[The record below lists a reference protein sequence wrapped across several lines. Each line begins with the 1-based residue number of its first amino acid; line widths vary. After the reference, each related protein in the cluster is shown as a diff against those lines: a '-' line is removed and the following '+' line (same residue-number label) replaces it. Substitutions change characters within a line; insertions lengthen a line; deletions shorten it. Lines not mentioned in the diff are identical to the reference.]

1 MSQTNTAVLQRS
13 GAAIAG
19 ATFLSLPLGA
29 IYAFSV
35 LIGPLEHLLGVS
47 RSDLAS
53 VFGISVVFF
62 TIGTNVAPRFF
73 GLVSGPLL
81 IALSAALSA
90 VGVLIAA
97 FAGTFLWLSLGYGVL
112 FAFGGGVAYITVQQ
126 SVNATPI
133 RRPGLVNGYLV
144 SLFPAGAMI
153 ATIAFGWGT
162 QNYDVRAT
170 LVALALVVAVC
181 GVLATVLTVRSGVRL
196 SGSRAAGNVGL
207 EGERQGPGRAVFWK
221 LFLVFSCAASAGLMV
236 LSQAVVILE
245 AYGAGKGVALV
256 ATTAIT
262 AAVAAARLGGGFL
275 VDRMPVPVVA
285 ASAQSFA
292 LLGALTLTLMP
303 RPEVAIVSLAMIGIG
318 YGLISGV
325 MVGAVALYWPKA
337 LFGHISSRI
346 YIAWCLA
353 ALTLPVVAAKVFDL
367 TGAYHAAILLAGAA
381 NLCGVLAGASL
392 PRQRAGQGPR
402 PTQSIAE
409 ERT

>member
-1 MSQTNTAVLQRS
+1 
-13 GAAIAG
+13 
-19 ATFLSLPLGA
+19 
-29 IYAFSV
+29 
-35 LIGPLEHLLGVS
+35 
-47 RSDLAS
+47 
-53 VFGISVVFF
+53 VVFF
-62 TIGTNVAPRFF
+62 TLGANVAPWLFRV
-73 GLVSGPLL
+73 LSGPLL
-81 IALSAALSA
+81 IALSAVLSA

-97 FAGTFLWLSLGYGVL
+97 FAGSYLWLTFGYGML

-144 SLFPAGAMI
+144 SLFPAGAMV
-153 ATIAFGWGT
+153 ATVAFGWGT
-162 QNYDVRAT
+162 QNYDVRLT
-170 LVALALVVAVC
+170 LVALAVVVAAC
-181 GVLATVLTVRSGVRL
+181 GLIATALTVRSGVRL
-196 SGSRAAGNVGL
+196 SRSRPTAGTGMDA
-207 EGERQGPGRAVFWK
+207 EHQGPGRIVFWK

-245 AYGAGKGVALV
+245 SYGAGRTVALA
-256 ATTAIT
+256 ATTGIT
-262 AAVAAARLGGGFL
+262 AVVAAARLGGGFL

-292 LLGALTLTLMP
+292 LFGALVLTFMP

-337 LFGHISSRI
+337 LFGHISSRM

-353 ALTLPVVAAKVFDL
+353 ALALPVIAAKMFDL

-392 PRQRAGQGPR
+392 PRQRSEQGPR
-402 PTQSIAE
+402 PTQSIAGG
-409 ERT
+409 RT